1 MAEFN
6 MTTWEEDFIKEFNT
20 ELERVKAIYKYE
32 GRPETREL
40 IEQAEHALKEDESLD
55 IYLAMIKLKDEI

>member
-1 MAEFN
+1 MA
-6 MTTWEEDFIKEFNT
+6 TWEENFIKEFNE
-20 ELERVKAIYKYE
+20 ELERVKGIYRSG

-40 IEQAEHALKEDESLD
+40 IEQAELALKEDESLD